1 MQMPPVY
8 FFCRIYIEANIAII
22 SIVKGGANE
31 VDGLSEAKGGTVG
44 APTPYTTFE
53 KMIFFQKKVY
63 NGRFCNFEFIRI

>member
-1 MQMPPVY
+1 MPPSPLHMQMPPVY

-22 SIVKGGANE
+22 SIIKEG
-31 VDGLSEAKGGTVG
+31 GLSEAKGGNYVSP
-44 APTPYTTFE
+44 ATFE